1 MLDRVAVHQTR
12 LRTPGLGLD
21 AKGVALGAKGLV
33 LLPSID
39 RLVAFLALYTR
50 QNSLADILRSLLV
63 EVVRSKLGAREVTVT
78 FGAESSDRLDRVA
91 EVARL
96 AGGYTFTGT
105 SRHFVQYR
113 DAAAPFGYD
122 IGQITPSDAALALY
136 HNAFSQTYDV
146 ERKLDV
152 RSLLLR
158 LEPHV
163 DPATAREPGPRWI
176 CAEAGLGP
184 ALIHYFV
191 RSAVEAEV
199 GVAEWPP
206 ESSFDEGPVT
216 RYLFRVPEVPERMVP
231 LLTRTPGLGVF
242 LPIAP
247 GAAVEVGFRH
257 PVNLRAC
264 PVFNETGLVL
274 FRGGGRD
281 VLELS
286 RMPALGDVGAFARV
300 ELRREVAASR
310 APAEAPKPE
319 AVSIALRLMP
329 SAEPWRQVTASWI
342 KPEEMP
348 LLRQVAYALG
358 PETLRRARIALTKEG
373 AYLRQPTGIEG
384 IPVGEFFREIR
395 AGLYIPAGYDAVPAV
410 APDVLYRALGSP
422 SGQVIFIS
430 REGRT
435 VGVPGDAFVP
445 LETALLEAQAWAP
458 VTAMSAGLTAA
469 LAIDLPEIF
478 LGGVGIR
485 PLRDVP
491 SVAELDKP
499 AAPPALPPGGGG

>member
-1 MLDRVAVHQTR
+1 VLDRVAVHQTR

-33 LLPSID
+33 LLPSVD

-50 QNSLADILRSLLV
+50 QGSLADILRSLSV
-63 EVVRSKLGAREVTVT
+63 EVVRSKLGAREVTLT
-78 FGAESSDRLDRVA
+78 FAAEGADRMDRIA

-136 HNAFSQTYDV
+136 HNAFSQVYDV
-146 ERKLDV
+146 ERGIEV

-158 LEPHV
+158 LEPHA
-163 DPATAREPGPRWI
+163 DPATHREPGQRWI
-176 CAEAGLGP
+176 AAEAGLGP

-191 RSAVEAEV
+191 RSGVEAEV

-206 ESSFDEGPVT
+206 ASSFDDAPVV
-216 RYLFRVPEVPERMVP
+216 RYLFRVAEVPARMVP
-231 LLTRTPGLGVF
+231 LLSSTPGIGVF
-242 LPIAP
+242 LPAAP

-257 PVNLRAC
+257 PVSLRAC
-264 PVFNETGLVL
+264 PVFDEGGLVL
-274 FRGGGRD
+274 FRGRGQD
-281 VLELS
+281 VLELP
-286 RMPALGDVGAFARV
+286 RLPALGDVGAFARV
-300 ELRREVAASR
+300 DLLREVATAR
-310 APAEAPKPE
+310 APAEAPRAE

-329 SAEPWRQVTASWI
+329 TTEPWRSVTASWI
-342 KPEEMP
+342 RPEEMP
-348 LLRQVAYALG
+348 LLRHVAYALG
-358 PETLRRARIALTKEG
+358 PETLRRARIALTEQG
-373 AYLRQPTGIEG
+373 AFLRQSTGIEG

-410 APDVLYRALGSP
+410 APDVLYRALGAP
-422 SGQVIFIS
+422 SGQVIFL
-430 REGRT
+430 GRDGRA

-458 VTAMSAGLTAA
+458 VTAVSAGLEAA
-469 LAIDLPEIF
+469 LATELPEVF
-478 LGGVGIR
+478 LGGAGIR

-491 SVAELDKP
+491 SAEELAKSEKLL
-499 AAPPALPPGGGG
+499 PPAGTG